1 MEHLCD
7 SVILS
12 KSESVYLW
20 LCQNIGTKQQVDS
33 RRDIMDIEELFNKLS
48 SLECKRRIC
57 GSIREGFTLKSD
69 VDFMNWYE
77 KIKVIWNFSQAESY
91 ENHIF
96 IYADSSESP
105 PGYSL
110 LFLTSEKNC
119 DNDLNEMLS
128 SASIQINGKKCLSS
142 SKLRQ
147 DDFDSSPRGSAING
161 PCLSETLGH
170 IKYDFSTCLA
180 SDILPPFTASWVHMY
195 RCLSWPPADVVRSI
209 VKNGC
214 HFVPIGHKLGN
225 HKDNEWRI
233 SFAVS
238 EYELVRSMNH
248 TQFLTYGWL
257 KLMLDQQINKKPLCN
272 EHKLLCSYHIK
283 TVVFWAIQQNTL
295 HHWCPQTLLAGFWIC
310 FKLLLKWVY
319 EGVCPNFFIPE
330 NNMFKTKMHGVLQ
343 QRLFRKLYRWYENGI
358 DACPPIKY
366 ILCDLTHTN
375 RIDENS
381 LISEHKFDAE
391 FFKEVDFKSEINIS
405 SLHDFNVTEKVLE
418 QLINLPFTQ
427 YEIVMLQRH
436 VSSVLQSTA
445 FILQNVYSSRRNNK
459 LIYNADKVSCQM
471 LKLATKWGFLSDI
484 LYFAM
489 YYYKTYRY
497 REALSLLEIA
507 KTKLDSPYVLYVG
520 KAKGNPKTVDGLS
533 LSMKMRRVVIG
544 DIRLKTDIN
553 YINELIPEQTACYRN
568 LNTSLRVP
576 HFVIMN
582 MLTFLCSRHV
592 ETFRAKSA
600 LNALK
605 YAVEHVTDTEHYGR
619 ISYEI
624 LGLSQ
629 EIAGN
634 KQDALN
640 SYYKSLQQF
649 SLPLIQSATRQR
661 IRVLR
666 RDLRRSQR

>member
-1 MEHLCD
+1 MAHLRD

-20 LCQNIGTKQQVDS
+20 LCQNIGTKQQVAS

-48 SLECKRRIC
+48 SLECKIRIC
-57 GSIREGFTLKSD
+57 GSIREGFTLDSD
-69 VDFMNWYE
+69 VDLMKWYE
-77 KIKVIWNFSQAESY
+77 TIEVIWNFSQAESY
-91 ENHIF
+91 KNNIF

-110 LFLTSEKNC
+110 LFLPSEKNY
-119 DNDLNEMLS
+119 DNDLNNMLS
-128 SASIQINGKKCLSS
+128 SASIQINGRKCLSS

-147 DDFDSSPRGSAING
+147 DEFDSSPRGSAING
-161 PCLSETLGH
+161 PCMSETLGH
-170 IKYDFSTCLA
+170 IEYDFSTCLA
-180 SDILPPFTASWVHMY
+180 SDFLPPFTASWVH

-209 VKNGC
+209 VRNGC
-214 HFVPIGHKLGN
+214 HFVPVGHKLGN

-257 KLMLDQQINKKPLCN
+257 KLMLDQQINKIPLCN

-295 HHWCPQTLLAGFWIC
+295 HHWCPQTLFAGFWIC

-319 EGVCPNFFIPE
+319 EGICPNFFIPE
-330 NNMFKTKMHGVLQ
+330 NNMFKTKMHGVLH
-343 QRLFRKLYRWYENGI
+343 QRLFRKLYRLYEIGI
-358 DACPPIKY
+358 DAWPPIKY
-366 ILCDLTHTN
+366 ILCNLTHTN
-375 RIDENS
+375 RLDENS
-381 LISEHKFDAE
+381 LITEDKFDAE
-391 FFKEVDFKSEINIS
+391 FFSEVDFKCDMSYS
-405 SLHDFNVTEKVLE
+405 SIHDLYMTEKVLE

-445 FILQNVYSSRRNNK
+445 FILQNFYSSRRNNK

-471 LKLATKWGFLSDI
+471 LKIATKWGFLSDI
-484 LYFAM
+484 LFFAM

-507 KTKLDSPYVLYVG
+507 KTKLDSPYFLYVG
-520 KAKGNPKTVDGLS
+520 KAKGNPRTVDGLS

-544 DIRLKTDIN
+544 DIRLKTDII

-568 LNTSLRVP
+568 LNTSLRIP
-576 HFVIMN
+576 PFVIMN

-605 YAVEHVTDTEHYGR
+605 YAVEHVTDTKHFGR

-624 LGLSQ
+624 LGICQ

-649 SLPLIQSATRQR
+649 PLPLIESATRQR